1 MSYSDVVV
9 ILSLAPDCDDF
20 ASDMLAH
27 LALQA
32 DAARLLEHASWSLLV
47 SELVAIGVTS

>member
-1 MSYSDVVV
+1 MSYTDAVV
-9 ILSLAPDCDDF
+9 ILSLAPECDDI
-20 ASDMLAH
+20 ASGILAR

-47 SELVAIGVTS
+47 AELVAIGGAS